1 MVSDLFNKIA
11 LVTGAERGIGKA
23 IAKRL
28 ASEGAEVYVN
38 YLEDRRSAQ
47 QVVSDIEAAGGM
59 AHARQADL
67 SEEDQIRKL
76 FEGIERLD
84 FLVNNAGTGSMGA
97 LESITA
103 EDIDRVFSVN
113 VRGTALCARAAL
125 ARMGRG
131 GRIINISSSTT
142 RYPIAGM
149 SVYTA
154 SKAAIKAFT
163 EVWAKELGHLGI
175 NVNSVLPGPTVPG
188 MTELASEEV
197 RNAMAAAS
205 PYGRLGDADE
215 IADVVCFLCAP
226 QSRWISGQHICVN
239 GAASA

>member
-1 MVSDLFNKIA
+1 MSGLFEKIA
-11 LVTGAERGIGKA
+11 LVTGAERGIGKS

-28 ASEGAEVYVN
+28 AAEGAEVYVN
-38 YLEDRRSAQ
+38 YLEDHQSAQ
-47 QVVSDIEAAGGM
+47 QVVSEIEAAGGV
-59 AHARQADL
+59 AQALQADI
-67 SEEDQIRKL
+67 SEEREIRNL
-76 FEGIERLD
+76 FDNIERLD
-84 FLVNNAGTGSMGA
+84 FLVNNAGTGSIGP

-103 EDIDRVFSVN
+103 EDIDRVFCVN

-131 GRIINISSSTT
+131 GRIVNISSSTT
-142 RYPIAGM
+142 RYPLAGM

-188 MTELASEEV
+188 MTEQASEEV
-197 RNAMAAAS
+197 RSAMAAAS
-205 PYGRLGDADE
+205 PYARLGDADE
-215 IADVVCFLCAP
+215 IADVVCFLCSP

>member
-1 MVSDLFNKIA
+1 MNALSTKIA
-11 LVTGAERGIGKA
+11 LVTGAERGIGRA
-23 IAKRL
+23 IARRL
-28 ASEGAEVYVN
+28 AADGAEIYLN
-38 YLEDRRSAQ
+38 YLEDHNLAR
-47 QVVSDIEAAGGM
+47 QVVSEIEAAGGI

-67 SEEDQIRKL
+67 SKEMEILGL
-76 FEGIERLD
+76 FKDIERID
-84 FLVNNAGTGSMGA
+84 FLVNNAGTGAVGT
-97 LESITA
+97 LDDITA
-103 EDIDRVFSVN
+103 EDLDRVFSVN
-113 VRGTALCARAAL
+113 VRGTALCAKAAL

-142 RYPIAGM
+142 RYPLAGM
-149 SVYTA
+149 SIYTA

-163 EVWAKELGHLGI
+163 EVWSKELGHLGI

-188 MTELASEEV
+188 MTELASDEV
-197 RNAMAAAS
+197 KSAMAAAS

-215 IADVVCFLCAP
+215 IADVVSFLCSH